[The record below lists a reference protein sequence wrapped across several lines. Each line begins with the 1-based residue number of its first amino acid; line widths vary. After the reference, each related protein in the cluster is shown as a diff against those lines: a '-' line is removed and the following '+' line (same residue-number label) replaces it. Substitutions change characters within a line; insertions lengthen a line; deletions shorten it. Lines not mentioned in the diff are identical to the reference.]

1 MASRK
6 YGQFYGQVRNE
17 ATGGDMKPR
26 TPKTTTMLSRFF
38 LPLMACFTLTI
49 ASCSLVEDA
58 LPDVTV
64 NVNGSDISFALPQA
78 DEAGTFTLL
87 NAGLPSDVAEKLAD
101 ENIDEDRVKS
111 VTLTSANFRI
121 ATTGA
126 TVGFSAID
134 RVSLT
139 VTAPGFG
146 TLTLSETDFTSLS
159 GNEVLL
165 TIAANTDLLDHLLAP
180 TADYQLVV
188 RPEFAVTAKPL

>member
-1 MASRK
+1 
-6 YGQFYGQVRNE
+6 
-17 ATGGDMKPR
+17 
-26 TPKTTTMLSRFF
+26 
-38 LPLMACFTLTI
+38 
-49 ASCSLVEDA
+49 
-58 LPDVTV
+58 
-64 NVNGSDISFALPQA
+64 
-78 DEAGTFTLL
+78 
-87 NAGLPSDVAEKLAD
+87 
-101 ENIDEDRVKS
+101 VKS

-188 RPEFAVTAKPL
+188 TTNVAVPGELELVARPEFAVTAKPL